1 MLTLAGISVPSPLLL
16 FSQTTARR
24 NAAHAINV
32 LAERRSE
39 REEAER
45 FLADLDARRRPP
57 AD

>member
-1 MLTLAGISVPSPLLL
+1 MNLPGISVPRPLLM

-32 LAERRSE
+32 LGRRRAD

-45 FLADLDARRRPP
+45 FLADLHARRHGTL
-57 AD
+57 D

>member
-1 MLTLAGISVPSPLLL
+1 LNLPGISVPRPLLM

-32 LAERRSE
+32 LGRRRAD

-45 FLADLDARRRPP
+45 FLADLSARRR
-57 AD
+57 ATLD

>member
-1 MLTLAGISVPSPLLL
+1 MTLSGISLPRPLQM

-32 LAERRSE
+32 LGQRRAD

-45 FLADLDARRRPP
+45 FLTDLNARHRSTG
-57 AD
+57 D

>member
-1 MLTLAGISVPSPLLL
+1 MILSGISVPRPLLM

-32 LAERRSE
+32 LGQRRAD

-45 FLADLDARRRPP
+45 FLADLNARQR
-57 AD
+57 AAVD